1 LEVRLEAVR
10 VPHWIRGI
18 EAAELIDYP
27 AQGAGA
33 SQKIVLTALGGTTP
47 TPPDGI
53 TAEMVVVDNFDQLA
67 ASGRQKVAG
76 KIVLFNELFDK
87 QKAAAGLAW
96 KLTEKP
102 LPIVQKG
109 RGGQPSWERLRLWCD
124 LLVAQIIACRTPAGA
139 ALPAFPRGR

>member
-1 LEVRLEAVR
+1 MRR
-10 VPHWIRGI
+10 I
-18 EAAELIDYP
+18 EASVLIDYP
-27 AQGAGA
+27 AQVAGA

-87 QKAAAGLAW
+87 QKAAAGLALEAYGEAVAYRADGP
-96 KLTEKP
+96 KRAAELGAMP
-102 LPIVQKG
+102 ALVRSVGRADHRLPHTG
-109 RGGQPSWERLRLWCD
+109 R
-124 LLVAQIIACRTPAGA
+124 
-139 ALPAFPRGR
+139 RGPGRSPT